1 MRVLFAALPA
11 HACPLSCPACT
22 SCATQIC
29 AALDKGAL
37 YVNMHDLSLHVA
49 CNLAFEEHRLR
60 RQLRLAGR
68 LLSKEAAFPGAV
80 SQCVAMRMQAAG
92 LPCLQPDAVQAWL
105 DSGN

>member
-1 MRVLFAALPA
+1 M
-11 HACPLSCPACT
+11 

-29 AALDKGAL
+29 AALDKRVL

-49 CNLAFEEHRLR
+49 SSLAFEEHRLR

-68 LLSKEAAFPGAV
+68 LMRGAAFPGAV

-105 DSGN
+105 DGGD